1 MEFPLYIGSKKE
13 SMPKKLHEVNM
24 HAQDFQGPKPNEKEI
39 PSENRIPNG
48 EIITWK
54 ISLKIHQGMRY
65 PLIHTKLKMSNSQRE
80 DGSKH
85 TKLSTKFHDGT
96 KYQKVNGL
104 PSTNTHLIRI
114 IRRVF

>member
-1 MEFPLYIGSKKE
+1 MLKTFKTRNQKTKKCQV
-13 SMPKKLHEVNM
+13 K
-24 HAQDFQGPKPNEKEI
+24 
-39 PSENRIPNG
+39 RIPNG

-80 DGSKH
+80 DGSKQ

-96 KYQKVNGL
+96 KYQKKWL
-104 PSTNTHLIRI
+104 AFHQNTLDRDHKKSVLKKIE
-114 IRRVF
+114 